1 VLLIAVRDALWRWR
15 RFLVALVATAV
26 VLGLTLVLDGVNRS
40 FPNEVRRTVAAFDAG
55 AWLVPEGSSG
65 VFLSSTVLP
74 ADTAAAARELPG
86 AGDASAIAV
95 LRADVDGDTD
105 VNLIGVVP
113 GHFTDPPVT
122 DGRAPAAEGEATA
135 EGSLG
140 LDIGATTTIDGHT
153 VTIVGH
159 TSGLSFRAGIP
170 SMYVPLADA
179 QAIGY
184 GGAPLATTVVT
195 ERVPTELLNGFV
207 ALDSAAVRDDLLAPL
222 VNARKTIGL
231 VLGLLW
237 MVAAMVIGSV
247 VYLTSL
253 DRSRDFAVLKATGAT
268 NQSLLVGLAFQ
279 ASLLSAGACL
289 LGIVLSFGL
298 ASAFPMRTEVATA
311 SYVTLIAVAVG
322 VALVASGVSARRTL
336 RTDPALAFSGA

>member
-1 VLLIAVRDALWRWR
+1 MYMP
-15 RFLVALVATAV
+15 LV
-26 VLGLTLVLDGVNRS
+26 
-40 FPNEVRRTVAAFDAG
+40 
-55 AWLVPEGSSG
+55 
-65 VFLSSTVLP
+65 
-74 ADTAAAARELPG
+74 
-86 AGDASAIAV
+86 
-95 LRADVDGDTD
+95 
-105 VNLIGVVP
+105 
-113 GHFTDPPVT
+113 
-122 DGRAPAAEGEATA
+122 
-135 EGSLG
+135 
-140 LDIGATTTIDGHT
+140 
-153 VTIVGH
+153 
-159 TSGLSFRAGIP
+159 
-170 SMYVPLADA
+170 DA

-184 GGAPLATTVVT
+184 GGAPLATTVLT
-195 ERVPTELLNGFV
+195 ETVPTELLDGFI
-207 ALDSAAVRDDLLAPL
+207 ALESSEVQEDLLAPL

-289 LGIVLSFGL
+289 LGIALSFGL
-298 ASAFPMRTEVATA
+298 ASAFPMRTEIATA
-311 SYVTLIAVAVG
+311 SYLTLIAVAVA